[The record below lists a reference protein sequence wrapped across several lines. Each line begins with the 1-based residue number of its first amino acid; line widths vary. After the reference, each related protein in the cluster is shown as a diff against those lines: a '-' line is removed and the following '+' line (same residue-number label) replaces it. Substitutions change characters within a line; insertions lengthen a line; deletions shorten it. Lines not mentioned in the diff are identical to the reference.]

1 VSVKN
6 IILIMVLITIGYIY
20 TTYMGEKPESLVADL
35 VLTKEKDGGNIH
47 LDFSG
52 PVRHLGH
59 FPEVE
64 GNIIQIK
71 LRAISFHKFQENF
84 SVVDKFLLAGR
95 AGDYFIQ
102 DIRYE
107 GDVPGGPFVI
117 IKFTKPMSYL
127 VNEGD
132 GLKGLLINYKS
143 L

>member
-1 VSVKN
+1 M
-6 IILIMVLITIGYIY
+6 ILITIGYIY
-20 TTYMGEKPESLVADL
+20 TTYMGEKPELLVSDL

-47 LDFSG
+47 IDFAG

-59 FPEVE
+59 FPENE
-64 GNIIQIK
+64 GSIIQIK
-71 LRAISFHKFQENF
+71 LRAISFHEFNENYSVIEKFVQTGR
-84 SVVDKFLLAGR
+84 VV
-95 AGDYFIQ
+95 DYFIE

-107 GDVPGGPFVI
+107 GNVPGGPFVI
-117 IKFTKPMSYL
+117 VRFTKPMEYV